1 MGTKEAT
8 DIRVGNVLKIGNAAC
23 KVLSQEVRGSGKSGK
38 TIQLEL
44 KNLEDGNFMEKS
56 YRAAEKVEDIEVQ
69 HIKIQYLYKDGDA
82 FVFMNEQNY
91 EQFPILEKAI
101 GKQAALLKE
110 NMTINSLCIDD
121 RPVSLEFPK
130 AVELKV
136 RSTPQGT
143 KGNDSN
149 YKEAELENGL
159 MVMVPQFVKDGDAI
173 RLDTDHFTYMDRVT
187 VKSMKESEADTKK

>member
-1 MGTKEAT
+1 MGTKEAA
-8 DIRVGNVLKIGNAAC
+8 DIRVGNVLKIGNAPC

-38 TIQLEL
+38 VVQLSL
-44 KNLEDGNFMEKS
+44 KNLYDGNFSEKS
-56 YRAAEKVEDIEVQ
+56 YRSEEKIEDIEVK
-69 HIKIQYLYKDGDA
+69 HVKIQYLYKDGDA

-91 EQFPILEKAI
+91 EQFPISEKTI

-110 NMTINSLCIDD
+110 NMSINSLCIED

-130 AVELKV
+130 LVELKV
-136 RSTPQGT
+136 LSTPQGT

-159 MVMVPQFVKDGDAI
+159 MVMVPQFVKDGDSI
-173 RLDTDHFTYMDRVT
+173 RLDTDHFTYVERVT
-187 VKSMKESEADTKK
+187 IKSMKAAEA